1 MVDYKQSCLRCFPMD
16 VSCTSWESLIFNLL
30 QNAEWKSMFGSN
42 TSEVSPSSSP
52 KTKAPTKAELQR
64 QPSAQTGSVSSS
76 TGSLVTV
83 SQISSSVSSKSGP
96 VLPDRQNK
104 QGR

>member
-1 MVDYKQSCLRCFPMD
+1 
-16 VSCTSWESLIFNLL
+16 
-30 QNAEWKSMFGSN
+30 MFGSN
-42 TSEVSPSSSP
+42 TSDISPSSSP
-52 KTKAPTKAELQR
+52 KTKTPSKAELQR

-83 SQISSSVSSKSGP
+83 SQISSSVSTKSASA
-96 VLPDRQNK
+96 LPDRQNK

>member
-1 MVDYKQSCLRCFPMD
+1 
-16 VSCTSWESLIFNLL
+16 
-30 QNAEWKSMFGSN
+30 MFGSN

-52 KTKAPTKAELQR
+52 KTKPPTKAELMR

-83 SQISSSVSSKSGP
+83 SQISSSGSMKSGSI
-96 VLPDRQNK
+96 LGDRQGK
-104 QGR
+104 QGINK